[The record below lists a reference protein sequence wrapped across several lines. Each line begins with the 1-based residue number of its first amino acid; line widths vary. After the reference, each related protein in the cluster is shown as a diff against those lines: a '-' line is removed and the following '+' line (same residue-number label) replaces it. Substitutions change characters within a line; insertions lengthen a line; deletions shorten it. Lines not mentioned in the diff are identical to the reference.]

1 MKYITIF
8 LVLLLVGCN
17 STDKAANSST
27 VYTNAQTDSPA
38 KWVVKIEPKYPED
51 AAKNNVEG
59 YIKFKA
65 IVNEVGALERVEV
78 IESAPKGVFEKEG
91 LRALKLWRFK
101 PALLNGR
108 LVKVEY
114 AGTLE
119 WKL

>member
-1 MKYITIF
+1 M
-8 LVLLLVGCN
+8 
-17 STDKAANSST
+17 
-27 VYTNAQTDSPA
+27 
-38 KWVVKIEPKYPED
+38 
-51 AAKNNVEG
+51 
-59 YIKFKA
+59 
-65 IVNEVGALERVEV
+65 
-78 IESAPKGVFEKEG
+78 ESAPKGVFEKEG

>member
-1 MKYITIF
+1 M
-8 LVLLLVGCN
+8 
-17 STDKAANSST
+17 
-27 VYTNAQTDSPA
+27 
-38 KWVVKIEPKYPED
+38 
-51 AAKNNVEG
+51 
-59 YIKFKA
+59 
-65 IVNEVGALERVEV
+65 NEIGALERVKV
-78 IESAPKGVFEKEG
+78 IESTSKGVFEKEG

>member
-17 STDKAANSST
+17 STDKATNSST
-27 VYTNAQTDSPA
+27 VYTNTQTDSPA

-51 AAKNNVEG
+51 AAKKSVEG
-59 YIKFKA
+59 YLKFKA
-65 IVNEVGALERVEV
+65 IVNEVGTLERVEV

-114 AGTLE
+114 TSTLE

>member
-1 MKYITIF
+1 LKYITIF

-17 STDKAANSST
+17 STNEAANSST
-27 VYTNAQTDSPA
+27 VYTNAQTDLPV
-38 KWVVKIEPKYPED
+38 KWVVKIEPKYPAD
-51 AAKNNVEG
+51 AAKNSVEG
-59 YIKFKA
+59 YLKFKA
-65 IVNEVGALERVEV
+65 IVNEVGTLKRVEV